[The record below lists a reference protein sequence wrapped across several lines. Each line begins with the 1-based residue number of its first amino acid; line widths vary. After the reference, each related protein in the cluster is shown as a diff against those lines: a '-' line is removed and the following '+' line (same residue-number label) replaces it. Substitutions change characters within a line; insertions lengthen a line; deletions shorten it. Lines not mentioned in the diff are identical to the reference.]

1 MSYRKQLRKGASA
14 HEMASPRPIRE
25 APNLTDQVV
34 TALRQ
39 RVEAGEF
46 AQGAKLPSESE
57 LVAVY
62 RVSRTVVREAMSQL
76 RARGLVETRR
86 GIGTFA
92 QEAVQRPPF
101 PVPSVDPTTLS
112 EVIALLELRM
122 SLETEAAALAAK
134 RASPAHVDRLRELL
148 EAIEQTASH
157 ASDDAA
163 DPDFE
168 FHLTVAEA
176 TGNHY
181 FSDLL
186 RHLGRTIIP
195 RTRLDSSAAA
205 RQARSDYLRGVNREH
220 QDIFRAIARS
230 DADAARA
237 AMRTH
242 LANSRERLR
251 GLQSAAAG

>member
-1 MSYRKQLRKGASA
+1 
-14 HEMASPRPIRE
+14 MAST
-25 APNLTDQVV
+25 APPPLRDAPSLTDQVV
-34 TALRQ
+34 AALHR

-46 AQGAKLPSESE
+46 TDGAKLPSEGE
-57 LVAVY
+57 LVALY
-62 RVSRTVVREAMSQL
+62 RVSRTVVREAISQL

-92 QEAVQRPPF
+92 CAHPPRPPF
-101 PVPSVDPTTLS
+101 PAAGVDPATLG

-134 RASPAHVDRLRELL
+134 RASSAQVERLRELL
-148 EAIEQTASH
+148 EAIESATH
-157 ASDDAA
+157 TGDDAA

-181 FSDLL
+181 FGDLL

-195 RTRLDSSAAA
+195 RTRIDSSAAA
-205 RQARSDYLRGVNREH
+205 RQDRSDYLRGVNREH
-220 QDIFRAIARS
+220 QDIFRAIARN

-251 GLQSAAAG
+251 SLQGSSAGGSPELV

>member
-1 MSYRKQLRKGASA
+1 
-14 HEMASPRPIRE
+14 MASQPPLRE

-34 TALRQ
+34 AALRR

-46 AQGAKLPSESE
+46 ADGAKLPSEGE
-57 LVAVY
+57 LVTMY

-86 GIGTFA
+86 GVGTFA
-92 QEAVQRPPF
+92 RPQATRSPF
-101 PVPSVDPTTLS
+101 PVAGVDPATLS

-134 RASPAHVDRLRELL
+134 RASNAQVERLRELL
-148 EAIEQTASH
+148 EAIESAAQSD
-157 ASDDAA
+157 DDAA

-181 FSDLL
+181 FCDLL

-205 RQARSDYLRGVNREH
+205 RQDRSDYLRGVNREH
-220 QDIFRAIARS
+220 QDIFRAIARN

-251 GLQSAAAG
+251 SLQEPAVAD